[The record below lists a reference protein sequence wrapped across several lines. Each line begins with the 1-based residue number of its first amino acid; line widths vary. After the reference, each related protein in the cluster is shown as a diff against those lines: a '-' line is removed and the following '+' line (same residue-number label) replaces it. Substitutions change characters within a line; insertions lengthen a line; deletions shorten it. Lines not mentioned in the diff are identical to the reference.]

1 MSIKDL
7 MIPQLMNLDLQADTK
22 EQAIRSLIDALKK
35 EGKIKDYDMYFNA
48 VMIREAEYTTGIGYG
63 VGIPHGQS
71 DTVVEPSLCF
81 GRIKDGIEYN
91 SLDNKPVHLLFL
103 IAVPKTSK
111 DEHLK
116 ILSQLSRKLM
126 HKEIR
131 DALMN
136 ASSEEDVYKIF
147 E

>member
-1 MSIKDL
+1 MSIKDI
-7 MIPQLMNLDLQADTK
+7 MSPQLINLNLEVDNKQD
-22 EQAIRSLIDALKK
+22 AIQSLIDLLVK
-35 EGKIKDYDMYFNA
+35 ENKIKDYETYFNA
-48 VMIREAEYTTGIGYG
+48 VMKREEEYTTGIGYG
-63 VGIPHGQS
+63 VAIPHGQS
-71 DTVVEPSLCF
+71 ETVITSSLCF
-81 GRIKDGIEYN
+81 GRIKNGIEYN
-91 SLDNKPVHLLFL
+91 SLDGKPVYLVFL

-126 HKEIR
+126 HQETR

-136 ASSEEDVYKIF
+136 AENEKDIYKIF